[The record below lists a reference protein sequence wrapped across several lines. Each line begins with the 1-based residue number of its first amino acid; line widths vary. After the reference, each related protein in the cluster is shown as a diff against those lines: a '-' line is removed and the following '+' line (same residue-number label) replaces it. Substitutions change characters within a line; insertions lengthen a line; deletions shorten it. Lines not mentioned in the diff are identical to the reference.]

1 MAGQRLL
8 PAVWRRLRV
17 VVGGVQRH
25 LSSRLLSLRQQ
36 PVSARQLGSVLLQ
49 LRNQLSLQQPA
60 LPGQC
65 QPNSWAAYYYSC
77 GTSCHY
83 RSQPCQVS
91 VSPTAGQRITTAA
104 GPAVTT
110 AASRARSVSVLL
122 QLRDQRHLKHGHWPQ
137 WPALP
142 GQWRLCITVQYN
154 KFQIIQIA
162 IRFNLLHFRCSSHIG

>member
-1 MAGQRLL
+1 MWQDSAYY
-8 PAVWRRLRV
+8 RRCGDACV
-17 VVGGVQRH
+17 
-25 LSSRLLSLRQQ
+25 SLWEACNGTC
-36 PVSARQLGSVLLQ
+36 PLGSFLCGS
-49 LRNQLSLQQPA
+49 SL
-60 LPGQC
+60 C
-65 QPNSWAAYYYSC
+65 QPDSWAAYYYSC

-83 RSQPCQVS
+83 SSQPCQVS
-91 VSPTAGQRITTAA
+91 VSPTTGQRITTAA

-142 GQWRLCITVQYN
+142 GQWRLCITVQYS